1 MKFVKSSAQ
10 NKAVQTLK
18 QPLIRPA
25 NQPVR
30 WSDVAAN
37 RQTTHPLAAPIQKVL
52 HIVEIVENILQYLPE
67 KDLLF
72 TAQAT
77 CKVCIHLFGN
87 CTRFG

>member
-1 MKFVKSSAQ
+1 MKFVNSSAQ
-10 NKAVQTLK
+10 NKVVQTLR
-18 QPLIRPA
+18 QPLQRPV

-37 RQTTHPLAAPIQKVL
+37 RRTTHPLAAPIQKVL
-52 HIVEIVENILQYLPE
+52 HIVEIVESILQYLTE

>member
-10 NKAVQTLK
+10 NKVVQK
-18 QPLIRPA
+18 HEQPLKRPA

-37 RQTTHPLAAPIQKVL
+37 RQTTHPLAAPISKVL
-52 HIVEIVENILQYLPE
+52 HIVEIVENVLKYVPE

-72 TAQAT
+72 NVQAA
-77 CKVCIHLFGN
+77 CKVCIHLVGI
-87 CTRFG
+87 CARFG